1 MQNFTSHIKGG
12 GRWWSA
18 ALPAPGAARR
28 VKWRPR
34 LSEGEHHPHP
44 APAGVEALL
53 RLYTERRDNLV
64 RFFTGRLRSAAEA
77 EDLIQDLY
85 LKIAGLD
92 AETMSGEVSSALL
105 FRIANN
111 LMIDRLRSRQRSA
124 VRDQAWQRGQV
135 MEVAGAPV
143 VDAPGADEVVASRQ
157 RLNALVEAVSSLPPQ
172 TARAF
177 RMHKL
182 EGLSHAE
189 TAAAMGVSKSAVEKH
204 ISAAMKLLIKKMQ

>member
-1 MQNFTSHIKGG
+1 M
-12 GRWWSA
+12 
-18 ALPAPGAARR
+18 
-28 VKWRPR
+28 
-34 LSEGEHHPHP
+34 
-44 APAGVEALL
+44 
-53 RLYTERRDNLV
+53 

-135 MEVAGAPV
+135 MEVVGAPV
-143 VDAPGADEVVASRQ
+143 VDAPGADEVVATRQ

>member
-1 MQNFTSHIKGG
+1 
-12 GRWWSA
+12 
-18 ALPAPGAARR
+18 
-28 VKWRPR
+28 
-34 LSEGEHHPHP
+34 
-44 APAGVEALL
+44 
-53 RLYTERRDNLV
+53 
-64 RFFTGRLRSAAEA
+64 
-77 EDLIQDLY
+77 
-85 LKIAGLD
+85 
-92 AETMSGEVSSALL
+92 
-105 FRIANN
+105 

-189 TAAAMGVSKSAVEKH
+189 TAAAMGVSK
-204 ISAAMKLLIKKMQ
+204 

>member
-1 MQNFTSHIKGG
+1 M
-12 GRWWSA
+12 
-18 ALPAPGAARR
+18 
-28 VKWRPR
+28 
-34 LSEGEHHPHP
+34 
-44 APAGVEALL
+44 
-53 RLYTERRDNLV
+53 

-135 MEVAGAPV
+135 MEGAGAPV